1 MALQFPPLLK
11 VQTVRLA
18 EDWAVAA
25 APAEGAGEK
34 ITASNGHLKKEIGMH
49 LLIRWAFTA
58 PTDHWDCHHGWNDT
72 HNTNRHR
79 LASEYYGGV

>member
-34 ITASNGHLKKEIGMH
+34 ITASNGHL
-49 LLIRWAFTA
+49 LITWAFTA